1 MVTGSAIACSI
12 SACMS
17 FVTVEV
23 VRGIGRKVAE
33 ARRVGAYTLVE
44 KLGEGGMGEVW
55 RAEHQLLARPAAVK
69 LIKKESLGPTGTSG
83 GEAVLRRFEREAQA
97 TARLGSHHTVNLY
110 DFGIADDGTFYY
122 VMELLDGLDLDS
134 LVERFGPVPAERCVH
149 LLIQACRSLEEAHAQ
164 GLVHRDIKPANLFA
178 CRLGLEVDVVK
189 VLDFGLVKATTAS
202 VDQTKLTTQNTLP
215 GTPAFMAPEAIEG
228 ATEVGAPADVY
239 ALGCVAYWLLTG
251 RLLFEAS
258 TPIKMAMA
266 HVSEAVTPLTEVTE
280 IPLSAELDEL
290 IMRCLSKRPEERPT
304 VRELRVGL
312 EAMGREG
319 WDEERMTR
327 WWERHVE

>member
-1 MVTGSAIACSI
+1 
-12 SACMS
+12 
-17 FVTVEV
+17 
-23 VRGIGRKVAE
+23 
-33 ARRVGAYTLVE
+33 
-44 KLGEGGMGEVW
+44 
-55 RAEHQLLARPAAVK
+55 
-69 LIKKESLGPTGTSG
+69 
-83 GEAVLRRFEREAQA
+83 
-97 TARLGSHHTVNLY
+97 
-110 DFGIADDGTFYY
+110 
-122 VMELLDGLDLDS
+122 
-134 LVERFGPVPAERCVH
+134 
-149 LLIQACRSLEEAHAQ
+149 
-164 GLVHRDIKPANLFA
+164 
-178 CRLGLEVDVVK
+178 VK
-189 VLDFGLVKATTAS
+189 VLDCGLVKATTAS

-266 HVSEAVTPLTEVTE
+266 HVSEAVTPLSEVTE